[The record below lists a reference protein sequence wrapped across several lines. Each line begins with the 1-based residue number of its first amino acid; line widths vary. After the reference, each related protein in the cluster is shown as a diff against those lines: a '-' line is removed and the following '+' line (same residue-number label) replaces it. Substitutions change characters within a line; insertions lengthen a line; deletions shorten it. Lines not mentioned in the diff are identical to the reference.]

1 MILFYDLSVIVVD
14 LRFREKETNGIMDM
28 IPYYLVDCF
37 YHALKYT
44 GSRRVFEEH
53 FCCIYL

>member
-44 GSRRVFEEH
+44 GSRRVFEEQTEE
-53 FCCIYL
+53 